1 MATTTTTIKRT
12 KFKLTTEQ
20 LLDMFY
26 WLKLMR
32 AFDLRLSIL
41 VKQGKVRSGVYT
53 GIGQEAIIVGTCFA
67 LRKEDFICP
76 LHRDLGSFLMKGV
89 EPRAMMSQMF
99 GKATGLSKGRDS
111 ALHSG
116 VSELGIFGNTSMLG
130 ANLPVAAGLGLTFK
144 MEKTDN
150 VVVAY
155 FGEGAS
161 NTGDFHEALNFA
173 GVQRLPIVFVCE
185 NNLYAYSVPVE
196 KSMAIDDVAD
206 RAESYGF
213 DGVSINGNDV
223 LAVYQSTQGALARA
237 RNGEGPTLIECK
249 TYRWHGHSEHD
260 KAFYRTD
267 EELAM
272 WKSRDPIPT
281 FTTYLQAGNISERG
295 EAEGNRRPRG
305 GDDRRCRGICDER
318 AGPRVPRTRSR
329 ISMPKEL
336 TYLEA
341 IREALAEEMRRDPKV
356 FVLGEDVGEYGG
368 AFGVTQG
375 LFQEFGESRV
385 IDTPISESAIVGI
398 SIGASLRG
406 YRPVAEMQFADF
418 ISCGFDQIVNQAATL
433 RYRYGGRASVP
444 IVVRAPSGGNV
455 GGGLYHSQNPEAWF
469 IHRPGLKVVAPSTP
483 FDAKGLLKAAI
494 RDDNPVVYFEHKYLY
509 RRAKGAVPEGDEIVP
524 IGVAA
529 TRREGDDITL
539 LTYGAM
545 VQPSLEAADR
555 LSKDGVEVEVID
567 LRTLLPFDKDAI
579 LRSVEKTNRAMIVH
593 EDVKTLGIG
602 AELSAVIM
610 EERFD
615 ALDAPVMRVTY
626 PDTHCP
632 FSNVLE
638 AFNLPDAD
646 KITAALR
653 KLAEY

>member
-1 MATTTTTIKRT
+1 
-12 KFKLTTEQ
+12 
-20 LLDMFY
+20 
-26 WLKLMR
+26 
-32 AFDLRLSIL
+32 
-41 VKQGKVRSGVYT
+41 
-53 GIGQEAIIVGTCFA
+53 
-67 LRKEDFICP
+67 
-76 LHRDLGSFLMKGV
+76 
-89 EPRAMMSQMF
+89 
-99 GKATGLSKGRDS
+99 
-111 ALHSG
+111 
-116 VSELGIFGNTSMLG
+116 
-130 ANLPVAAGLGLTFK
+130 
-144 MEKTDN
+144 
-150 VVVAY
+150 
-155 FGEGAS
+155 
-161 NTGDFHEALNFA
+161 
-173 GVQRLPIVFVCE
+173 
-185 NNLYAYSVPVE
+185 
-196 KSMAIDDVAD
+196 
-206 RAESYGF
+206 
-213 DGVSINGNDV
+213 
-223 LAVYQSTQGALARA
+223 
-237 RNGEGPTLIECK
+237 
-249 TYRWHGHSEHD
+249 
-260 KAFYRTD
+260 
-267 EELAM
+267 
-272 WKSRDPIPT
+272 
-281 FTTYLQAGNISERG
+281 
-295 EAEGNRRPRG
+295 
-305 GDDRRCRGICDER
+305 
-318 AGPRVPRTRSR
+318 
-329 ISMPKEL
+329 MPKEL

-341 IREALAEEMRRDPKV
+341 IREALAEEMRRDSKV

-469 IHRPGLKVVAPSTP
+469 IHRPGLKVVAPSTS

-494 RDDNPVVYFEHKYLY
+494 RDDNPVIYFEHKYLY
-509 RRAKGAVPEGDEIVP
+509 RRAKGAVPEGDDIVP

-579 LRSVEKTNRAMIVH
+579 LRSVDKTNRAMVVH